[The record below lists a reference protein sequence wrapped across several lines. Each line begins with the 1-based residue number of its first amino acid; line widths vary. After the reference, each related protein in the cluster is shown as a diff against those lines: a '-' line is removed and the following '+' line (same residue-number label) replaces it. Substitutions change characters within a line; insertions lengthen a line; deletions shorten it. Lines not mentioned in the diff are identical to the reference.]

1 MSAEPYL
8 SRSGND
14 ISIPRLVLCHWWTNG
29 QGTQIEARD
38 SRDREFLRSLAGTS
52 LNDIPIIGNR
62 EFISELSAQGW
73 NGNGRC
79 DQPEP
84 C

>member
-1 MSAEPYL
+1 MCSTRP
-8 SRSGND
+8 
-14 ISIPRLVLCHWWTNG
+14 LCSDYSV
-29 QGTQIEARD
+29 R

-62 EFISELSAQGW
+62 EFISERSAQGW

-84 C
+84 Y